1 MKNRLTITESE
12 RERIL
17 GLHEQAKEGEST
29 VVPPVTT
36 PKEEKPGLVN
46 RIKGAAAAFKQPEL
60 VAQAQVAA
68 ATPPPPVA
76 AATPPVTVATPPPVT
91 VATPPPPVASPP
103 VDTTATPP
111 VTAPVK
117 STVQQIQQILVD
129 KYKKNIGSTKRYP
142 NGVDSIWGAKTATA
156 VNDILSSTPAGGS
169 TAPAGGST
177 PSGGST
183 PAGGSTTPAGGS
195 TTPAGGSTNTN
206 VTASLGTVTADNLNN

>member
-12 RERIL
+12 REKIL
-17 GLHEQAKEGEST
+17 GLHEQAKVAASP
-29 VVPPVTT
+29 VIPPVTD

-68 ATPPPPVA
+68 ATPPPVAAATPSPVA
-76 AATPPVTVATPPPVT
+76 AATPAPVAAATPAPPVT
-91 VATPPPPVASPP
+91 APVAAATPA
-103 VDTTATPP
+103 PP

-142 NGVDSIWGAKTATA
+142 NGVDSIWGPKTAAA

-169 TAPAGGST
+169 APAGGST
-177 PSGGST
+177 A

>member
-1 MKNRLTITESE
+1 M
-12 RERIL
+12 
-17 GLHEQAKEGEST
+17 
-29 VVPPVTT
+29 VPPVTT

-46 RIKGAAAAFKQPEL
+46 RIKGAAAGFKQPEL

-91 VATPPPPVASPP
+91 VATPPPPVTAPP

-142 NGVDSIWGAKTATA
+142 NGVDSIWGPKTAAA

-169 TAPAGGST
+169 APAGGST
-177 PSGGST
+177 A